1 MLYITLYALHAGVDL
16 EWVVA
21 PPEQVDVEEQFSVVY
36 SLEIDQS
43 LFWKWAVADA
53 EYNVFSKIQDID
65 IT

>member
-1 MLYITLYALHAGVDL
+1 MDL